1 MSFNEKI
8 RKIWKDPVLSKVI
21 SAGFITLLGILYTL
35 MSKFNINSPCSWGF
49 TIMISVI
56 LFILFRYILKKIIFH
71 EDRHKYILTS
81 DAEPIQELVE
91 DVEVRK
97 QTDIKDKVSNEREK
111 QEYNW
116 LDSYILFAQ
125 CIAKTFPGDR
135 GIVWYNSS
143 DAVLRLN
150 LFFENLRK
158 EEPNGDAVWW
168 RRGYQ
173 ATPVKNAKIL
183 DIDKIYLEND
193 RFKISRM
200 AVSISPNYYK
210 HFIYIEAEAEPATGL
225 YPKITKVRT
234 KEATER
240 RGYITEEYGEFNGRI
255 ISRQE
260 YEDGAS
266 VYENNVIQHNGDAIL
281 RVRYLT
287 RINFILTPKN
297 SPYNNQRFEVG
308 SVELFRDT
316 LLNKKSIH
324 KLFEFMDTFQKT
336 DMPGYR

>member
-1 MSFNEKI
+1 M
-8 RKIWKDPVLSKVI
+8 
-21 SAGFITLLGILYTL
+21 
-35 MSKFNINSPCSWGF
+35 
-49 TIMISVI
+49 
-56 LFILFRYILKKIIFH
+56 
-71 EDRHKYILTS
+71 
-81 DAEPIQELVE
+81 
-91 DVEVRK
+91 
-97 QTDIKDKVSNEREK
+97 
-111 QEYNW
+111 
-116 LDSYILFAQ
+116 
-125 CIAKTFPGDR
+125 
-135 GIVWYNSS
+135 
-143 DAVLRLN
+143 
-150 LFFENLRK
+150 
-158 EEPNGDAVWW
+158 
-168 RRGYQ
+168 
-173 ATPVKNAKIL
+173 
-183 DIDKIYLEND
+183 
-193 RFKISRM
+193 
-200 AVSISPNYYK
+200 
-210 HFIYIEAEAEPATGL
+210 
-225 YPKITKVRT
+225 RT